1 MYLPGRFTYPYVL
14 SFTNSVR
21 DGATIHPHTTR
32 LHTECEPTD
41 AQSVAE
47 GLDISQESASNQSMT
62 IVLRMDVS
70 EPIVPEV
77 VAPIHILYVQ
87 CTSEQSGAPSRYHA
101 IGAQASSVPVS
112 SSNDEPFR
120 HEPKYGLFS
129 CGVPHEKN
137 LESSTRNVFA
147 SKSQITTVSLNCA
160 PDDLTWNFTSLFPA
174 S

>member
-14 SFTNSVR
+14 SFTKSVR
-21 DGATIHPHTTR
+21 DCATIHPHTTL

-87 CTSEQSGAPSRYHA
+87 CTSEHSGAPSRYQD
-101 IGAQASSVPVS
+101 IGAQSSSVHVS

-120 HEPKYGLFS
+120 HDPQYGLSS
-129 CGVPHEKN
+129 CTVQHEKN
-137 LESSTRNVFA
+137 LESSTRKVLA

-160 PDDLTWNFTSLFPA
+160 PWDFT
-174 S
+174 